1 MTAMRVEV
9 DQERCAAVGR
19 CAGIAPEVFDQRDE
33 DGVVILLD
41 ATPAA
46 LDPVREAALLCPSA
60 AIVVREHTGG
70 SHV

>member
-46 LDPVREAALLCPSA
+46 RGPVREAALLCPSA
-60 AIVVREHTGG
+60 AIVVHEHRGG